1 MKYLFTLGFIISLPL
16 LSYSQSNIHEAI
28 DQYAQEIN
36 DQVIEWRRDFHQYP
50 ELSNREFKT
59 AEKIA
64 NHLNQIGLDV
74 ETGIAITGV
83 VGLLDTGKPGPTIG
97 LRADIDALPVTEQ
110 TAIPFASQARST
122 YLGQDIGVMHAC
134 GHNIHVAMLL
144 GTIEILVSM
153 KDQLK
158 GKIEFV
164 FQPAEEGAPP
174 GEEGGAKLMVKEGL
188 IEKYGIEVMFGQHTN
203 STTPV
208 GHINYKL
215 GGIMAAADR
224 FVIKVK
230 GKQSHGS
237 QTWVGIDPVTAA
249 AQIIQG
255 LNNIVARQ
263 TALTKEA
270 AVISVGKISGGQRNN
285 IIPEEVELIGTIRTL
300 DVEMQDIIHEKI
312 HKTATSIAEISG
324 ATSEVSIDRY
334 APVTFNNLDLTRKM
348 IGSLYAAAGE
358 DNVHVIPA
366 VTGAEDFSLFAE
378 TIPSFYFF
386 TGGQDP
392 EAPADQVFPHHTSD
406 FFINE
411 RGLLTEVKAM
421 SYLAMGLLI
430 SRLKLT
436 DANVV

>member
-1 MKYLFTLGFIISLPL
+1 MKYLFILGFIISLPL
-16 LSYSQSNIHEAI
+16 LSNGQSDIHQAI
-28 DQYAQEIN
+28 DQHAHEIN

-64 NHLNQIGLDV
+64 KHLNRLGLEV

-97 LRADIDALPVTEQ
+97 LRADIDALPVTER
-110 TAIPFASQARST
+110 TAIPFASKETST
-122 YLGQDIGVMHAC
+122 YLGQDVGVMHAC
-134 GHNIHVAMLL
+134 GHDTHVAMML
-144 GTIEILVSM
+144 GTAEILVGM

-158 GKIEFV
+158 GKIVFV

-188 IEKYGIEVMFGQHTN
+188 IEKYGIEVMFGQHIN
-203 STTPV
+203 SATPV

-237 QTWVGIDPVTAA
+237 QPWAGIDPVTAA

-300 DVEMQDIIHEKI
+300 DV
-312 HKTATSIAEISG
+312 
-324 ATSEVSIDRY
+324 
-334 APVTFNNLDLTRKM
+334 KM
-348 IGSLYAAAGE
+348 HQE
-358 DNVHVIPA
+358 
-366 VTGAEDFSLFAE
+366 
-378 TIPSFYFF
+378 
-386 TGGQDP
+386 
-392 EAPADQVFPHHTSD
+392 
-406 FFINE
+406 
-411 RGLLTEVKAM
+411 LL
-421 SYLAMGLLI
+421 
-430 SRLKLT
+430 LK
-436 DANVV
+436 

>member
-1 MKYLFTLGFIISLPL
+1 ML
-16 LSYSQSNIHEAI
+16 QSCAAQKALYPSIDQKAI
-28 DQYAQEIN
+28 DIDN
-36 DQVIEWRRDFHQYP
+36 DVITWRRDFHQYP

-64 NHLNQIGLDV
+64 KHLTKLGLEV
-74 ETGIAITGV
+74 ETGVAITGV

-97 LRADIDALPVTEQ
+97 LRADIDALPVTER
-110 TAIPFASQARST
+110 APIPYASKEKST

-134 GHNIHVAMLL
+134 GHDTHIAMLL
-144 GTIEILVSM
+144 GTAEILVDM
-153 KDQLK
+153 KDQLR
-158 GKIEFV
+158 GKIVFV

-188 IEKYGIEVMFGQHTN
+188 IEKYGIEVMFGQHIN
-203 STTPV
+203 SSTPI

-237 QTWVGIDPVTAA
+237 QPWSGVDPVTAA

-263 TALTKEA
+263 MQLTKEA
-270 AVISVGKISGGQRNN
+270 VVISVGKISGGYRNN

-300 DVEMQDIIHEKI
+300 DVEMQDLVHEKI
-312 HKTATSIAEISG
+312 IKTATSIAESSG
-324 ATSEVSIDRY
+324 ATAEVTIDKY

-358 DNVHVIPA
+358 DNVHIIPA
-366 VTGAEDFSLFAE
+366 VTGAEDFAFFAE
-378 TIPSFYFF
+378 KVPSLYFF
-386 TGGQDP
+386 TGGQSPDAKP
-392 EAPADQVFPHHTSD
+392 EDVFPHHTPD
-406 FFINE
+406 FSIDDS
-411 RGLLTEVKAM
+411 GLITGVKAM
-421 SYLAMGLLI
+421 TYLAVDYLM
-430 SRLKLT
+430 KQ
-436 DANVV
+436 